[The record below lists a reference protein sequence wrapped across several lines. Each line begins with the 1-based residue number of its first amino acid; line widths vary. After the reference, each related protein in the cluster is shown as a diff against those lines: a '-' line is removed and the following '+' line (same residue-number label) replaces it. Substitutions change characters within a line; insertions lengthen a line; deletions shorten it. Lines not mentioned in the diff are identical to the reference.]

1 MCAREPNL
9 FNYELAIAGGGL
21 AGLVTAALVAQDG
34 RPVILFEQAG
44 DLGGR
49 AATQVRRGISFNLGP
64 HALYVSGRAF
74 RLLRELRVP
83 FTGRV
88 LSPGR
93 SAISEPRRNADHGV
107 PAAIRS

>member
-9 FNYELAIAGGGL
+9 FDYKLAIVGGGL
-21 AGLVTAALVAQDG
+21 AGLVAAALVAQNG
-34 RPVILFEQAG
+34 RRVILVAQAG

-64 HALYVSGRAF
+64 PALYVSGRAF

-83 FTGRV
+83 LTGRV
-88 LSPGR
+88 PSPGR
-93 SAISEPRRNADHGV
+93 SAISEPRRNADYGV